1 MKLLDP
7 DDWEVLT
14 RGGGGG
20 EVDLK
25 LTIGKT
31 EALAN
36 RKFDVPCS
44 SPAKRKRILGKGT
57 TRPWM
62 HVYASSILKV

>member
-14 RGGGGG
+14 QEGGGGG
-20 EVDLK
+20 DLP
-25 LTIGKT
+25 LTIGST
-31 EALAN
+31 EALGN
-36 RKFDVPCS
+36 RKFDVSCS
-44 SPAKRKRILGKGT
+44 SPAKRKWILGKST